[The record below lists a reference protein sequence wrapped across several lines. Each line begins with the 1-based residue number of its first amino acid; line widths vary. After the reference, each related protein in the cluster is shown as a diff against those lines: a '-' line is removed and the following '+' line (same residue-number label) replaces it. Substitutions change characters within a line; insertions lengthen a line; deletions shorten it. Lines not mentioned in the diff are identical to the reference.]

1 MLKKSNSNESLIHL
15 LKNNDNTI
23 STKLSKTVIMAT
35 RIQIKQKLQ
44 RALTFEIKKVNKALV
59 NNKMQSD
66 IEITDVIFIEP
77 KIIIPEDIDKDDF
90 EKATEID
97 FEWTP
102 IRLNKA
108 GESSIHYCNGNAN
121 VVYEN
126 NEFNVNLNIY
136 SIKSR

>member
-1 MLKKSNSNESLIHL
+1 
-15 LKNNDNTI
+15 
-23 STKLSKTVIMAT
+23 MAT

>member
-1 MLKKSNSNESLIHL
+1 MLKKQRQYNFNQIIQNSYYG
-15 LKNNDNTI
+15 NTN
-23 STKLSKTVIMAT
+23 TN
-35 RIQIKQKLQ
+35 KQKLQ

-59 NNKMQSD
+59 NNKCNQ
-66 IEITDVIFIEP
+66 ILKITDVIFIEP

-97 FEWTP
+97 FERTP

-121 VVYEN
+121 
-126 NEFNVNLNIY
+126 
-136 SIKSR
+136 

>member
-1 MLKKSNSNESLIHL
+1 MHKRVTFKKIKH
-15 LKNNDNTI
+15 D
-23 STKLSKTVIMAT
+23 IMAT

-59 NNKMQSD
+59 NNKMQTD

-97 FEWTP
+97 FERTL

-126 NEFNVNLNIY
+126 NEFIVNLKIT
-136 SIKSR
+136 SIKSSL